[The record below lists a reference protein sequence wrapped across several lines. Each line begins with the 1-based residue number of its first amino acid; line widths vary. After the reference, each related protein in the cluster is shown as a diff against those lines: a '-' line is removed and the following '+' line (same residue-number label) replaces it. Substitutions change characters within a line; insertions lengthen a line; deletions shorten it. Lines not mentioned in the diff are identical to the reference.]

1 MASASEG
8 NQTSIGT
15 VRVGDW
21 PLPSAVSSTC
31 PVGYRP
37 PASQC
42 GILWRRSRYDVGPC
56 PTYSR
61 PYRARTVCRRS
72 SAAVCRA
79 FVSRSASVCAMSAAR
94 VCPWRAAAR
103 AAAAV
108 ASATA
113 AVSFPKGSR
122 LAAECL
128 HAVAQRRLIAACG
141 DVRVADVATRLR
153 EWASGSKARPRL
165 HGLDVGLQQLDE
177 AVVDPPKALNSPD
190 RRADVADPPQDA
202 VPLVYR
208 AVRQAHEGTRHLPGA
223 VDPEDE
229 ADVHAGRVCVRQLL
243 LGAAAAPIQR
253 VGDRPADLI
262 LVDSGVAGDDERV
275 GRREGDRGR
284 RVARRRTRSLDGQV
298 ERDHWWSPCW

>member
-8 NQTSIGT
+8 NQTSIGMIP
-15 VRVGDW
+15 VGDMATTFGSLGHLSRGVSPARHSGRHLVP
-21 PLPSAVSSTC
+21 PLALRRRALPDILPAAPGAYGLQAFERGGVPRLRLAERLGVLDERC
-31 PVGYRP
+31 PRLPVAGGGQGGGRRGVGD
-37 PASQC
+37 
-42 GILWRRSRYDVGPC
+42 RRGV
-56 PTYSR
+56 
-61 PYRARTVCRRS
+61 
-72 SAAVCRA
+72 
-79 FVSRSASVCAMSAAR
+79 
-94 VCPWRAAAR
+94 
-103 AAAAV
+103 
-108 ASATA
+108 
-113 AVSFPKGSR
+113 FPKGSR

-128 HAVAQRRLIAACG
+128 HAVPQRRLIAACG

-202 VPLVYR
+202 VPLVYP

-243 LGAAAAPIQR
+243 LGAAAAPVQR
-253 VGDRPADLI
+253 VGDRATDLI

-298 ERDHWWSPCW
+298 ERDHWWSPC